1 MRHPKPIVLCTLLTL
16 LVCPTWTACKKAA
29 GPAAGGGGG
38 FAVRVV
44 AIPAKEQPV
53 TESVSLVGSVVPNEV
68 VEVKCEID
76 GPVKEIGFKE
86 GEHVDK
92 GQLLVLL
99 DESKLAASLAEA
111 DANLRLAKTSFERT
125 ADLYR
130 NKLISQQD
138 YDQASATFSV
148 NEASVDLKRRLLSD
162 ARVIAPFAGITA
174 SRQVSP
180 GQVITRNTL
189 ITTLVDIDTV
199 KIEVS
204 VPERYLSQIRVGLA
218 VGFKVAAFPGETF
231 NGEVYFISPQLD
243 SGTRTA
249 LVKARV
255 PNPGSRLRGGMFA
268 NLDLALELRK
278 LALVIPEPAILN
290 NGDTT
295 LVFAV
300 DSQHK
305 VAMKP
310 VKVGLRLAGPVEI
323 LSGLTPGELVVVEGV
338 QKLRPGATVE
348 LAGPE
353 ASAPYTR

>member
-1 MRHPKPIVLCTLLTL
+1 MCLPKPIVVFALLA
-16 LVCPTWTACKKAA
+16 LVACPTWTGCKKAA
-29 GPAAGGGGG
+29 GSEGAGGA

-53 TESVSLVGSVVPNEV
+53 IESVSLVGSVVPNEV

-76 GPVKEIGFKE
+76 GPVKQIGFNE

-99 DESKLAASLAEA
+99 EESKLAASLAEA
-111 DANLRLAKTSFERT
+111 DANLRLAKASFERT

-148 NEASVDLKRRLLSD
+148 NEAGVDLKRRLLAD
-162 ARVIAPFAGITA
+162 ARVVAPFAGITA

-189 ITTLVDIDTV
+189 ITTLVDLDTV
-199 KIEVS
+199 KVEVS
-204 VPERYLSQIRVGLA
+204 VPERYLSQIHVGLA

-249 LVKARV
+249 LVKARI

-278 LALVIPEPAILN
+278 SALVIPEPAILN
-290 NGDTT
+290 NGDIT

-300 DSQHK
+300 DAQHK
-305 VAMKP
+305 VLMKP
-310 VKVGLRLAGPVEI
+310 VKV
-323 LSGLTPGELVVVEGV
+323 S
-338 QKLRPGATVE
+338 
-348 LAGPE
+348 
-353 ASAPYTR
+353 